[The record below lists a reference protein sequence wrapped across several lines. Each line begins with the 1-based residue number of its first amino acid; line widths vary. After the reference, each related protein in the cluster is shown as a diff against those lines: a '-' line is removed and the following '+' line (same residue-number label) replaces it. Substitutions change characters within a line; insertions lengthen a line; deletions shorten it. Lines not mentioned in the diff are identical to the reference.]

1 MSDEGKNRRNRV
13 LLPFYYRK
21 ETIMILDVNFLMR
34 VGAALLVAGLLSL
47 LTTPLVKHLAMK
59 VGAIDIPK
67 DNRRMHTIPIP
78 RMGGLAIFIGFLLST
93 LVFSR
98 QIDQGLKS
106 ILLGAIIIVILGVFD
121 DKYTLPARLKLVI
134 QFVAAAI
141 VVFYGELRIDR
152 LTNPFGSSLY
162 SYWDFGILAY
172 PITILWII
180 AITNAVNFI
189 DGLDGLACGVSCIS
203 SVNLLVIALLVS
215 DAEVSILMAAL
226 TGACLGFV
234 PYNFNPAK
242 IFMGD
247 TGSTF
252 LGFMLATVSIQGLF
266 KAYTAISFIV
276 PFLLLGL
283 PIFDICFAVI
293 RRLATGH
300 SPMEADRGHFHHRLI
315 DMGFSQKQSVA
326 IAYVLAG
333 ILGLAAVLLT
343 VSGAMKALLL
353 LGAFLV
359 VGAIGMRIIMGA
371 TPRSNFWHHVKHGV
385 PPVTSKPAPEQ
396 EPEAPVACP
405 SDAPAQPVE
414 DQSTQPVDTPSS
426 EQEEF
431 HE

>member
-1 MSDEGKNRRNRV
+1 
-13 LLPFYYRK
+13 
-21 ETIMILDVNFLMR
+21 MILDVNFMLR
-34 VGAALLVAGLLSL
+34 VGAALLVAGLLSF
-47 LTTPLVKHLAMK
+47 LTTPLVKLLARK
-59 VGAIDIPK
+59 VGAMDVPK
-67 DNRRMHTIPIP
+67 DSRRMHDHPIP
-78 RMGGLAIFIGFLLST
+78 RMGGLAIFIGFLLSI

-98 QIDQGLKS
+98 ELDRGLQS
-106 ILLGAIIIVILGVFD
+106 ILLGAIVIVILGVFD
-121 DKYTLPARLKLVI
+121 DKYALGAKLKLVV
-134 QFVAAAI
+134 QLLAACI
-141 VVFYGELRIDR
+141 VVFYGNLRIDR

-162 SYWDFGILAY
+162 SYWDFGVFAY
-172 PITILWII
+172 PITIIWIV

-203 SVNLLVIALLVS
+203 SINMLVIALLVS
-215 DAEVSILMAAL
+215 NEEVSILMAAL

-266 KAYTAISFIV
+266 KAYAAISFIV

-293 RRLATGH
+293 RRVASGH

-326 IAYVLAG
+326 IAYVLTG

-343 VSGAMKALLL
+343 VSGAMKALIL

-359 VGAIGMRIIMGA
+359 VGAIGMRIIMGG
-371 TPRSNFWHHVKHGV
+371 TPRAKFWHHVKHGT
-385 PPVTSKPAPEQ
+385 PPPEAREETKQTEQ
-396 EPEAPVACP
+396 ET
-405 SDAPAQPVE
+405 DNG
-414 DQSTQPVDTPSS
+414 
-426 EQEEF
+426 
-431 HE
+431 

>member
-1 MSDEGKNRRNRV
+1 MIFDLHF
-13 LLPFYYRK
+13 LLRA
-21 ETIMILDVNFLMR
+21 
-34 VGAALLVAGLLSL
+34 GAALLAAGIFSF
-47 LTTPLVKHLAMK
+47 LTTPLVKSLANH
-59 VGAIDIPK
+59 VGAIDVPK

-78 RMGGLAIFIGFLLST
+78 RMGGLAIFIGFLLSV
-93 LVFSR
+93 LIFSK
-98 QIDQGLKS
+98 QIDQGLQS
-106 ILLGAIIIVILGVFD
+106 ILLGAIVLVILGVFD
-121 DKYTLPARLKLVI
+121 DKYALGARFKLLVQI
-134 QFVAAAI
+134 LAASI
-141 VVFYGELRIDR
+141 VVFYGDLRIDR

-162 SYWDFGILAY
+162 SYWDFGLLSY
-172 PITILWII
+172 PITIFWIV

-215 DAEVSILMAAL
+215 DEQVSIIMAAL

-293 RRLATGH
+293 RRVASGR

-326 IAYVLAG
+326 IAYVLTG

-343 VSGAMKALLL
+343 VSGAMRALIM
-353 LGAFLV
+353 LGAIIL
-359 VGAIGMRIIMGA
+359 VGAIGMRVILGEKPHA
-371 TPRSNFWHHVKHGV
+371 KFWHHVKHGLPAA
-385 PPVTSKPAPEQ
+385 PPSKDDKPASAEQ
-396 EPEAPVACP
+396 PKASE
-405 SDAPAQPVE
+405 
-414 DQSTQPVDTPSS
+414 DTPN
-426 EQEEF
+426 E
-431 HE
+431 

>member
-1 MSDEGKNRRNRV
+1 
-13 LLPFYYRK
+13 
-21 ETIMILDVNFLMR
+21 MILDLNILLR
-34 VGAALLVAGLLSL
+34 VGAALLVAGLLSYL
-47 LTTPLVKHLAMK
+47 FTPLVKLLAKK
-59 VGAIDIPK
+59 VGAMDVPK
-67 DNRRMHTIPIP
+67 DNRRMHDHPIP
-78 RMGGLAIFIGFLLST
+78 RMGGLAIFIGFLLSALIFT
-93 LVFSR
+93 R
-98 QIDQGLKS
+98 EIDQGLKS
-106 ILLGAIIIVILGVFD
+106 ILLGAIVIVILGVFD
-121 DKYTLPARLKLVI
+121 DRRALGAKLKLAV
-134 QFVAAAI
+134 QLVAAAV
-141 VVFYGELRIDR
+141 VVFYGDLRIDR
-152 LTNPFGSSLY
+152 ITNPFGGSLY
-162 SYWDFGILAY
+162 SYWDLGVFAY
-172 PITILWII
+172 PITIIWIV

-203 SVNLLVIALLVS
+203 SLNLLVIALLVS
-215 DAEVSILMAAL
+215 DAKVAILMAAL

-293 RRLATGH
+293 RRIASGH

-326 IAYVLAG
+326 IAYVLTG

-343 VSGAMKALLL
+343 VSGAMKTLIM
-353 LGAFLV
+353 LGAILV

-371 TPRSNFWHHVKHGV
+371 TPRAKFWHHVKHGG
-385 PPVTSKPAPEQ
+385 PDPRQSAPEGCQSKEAAAAEAEPAPEGPVGQ
-396 EPEAPVACP
+396 E
-405 SDAPAQPVE
+405 DANE
-414 DQSTQPVDTPSS
+414 
-426 EQEEF
+426 
-431 HE
+431 

>member
-1 MSDEGKNRRNRV
+1 
-13 LLPFYYRK
+13 
-21 ETIMILDVNFLMR
+21 MILDLNMLLR
-34 VGAALLVAGLLSL
+34 VGAALLVAGLLSYL
-47 LTTPLVKHLAMK
+47 FTPLVKLLAKK
-59 VGAIDIPK
+59 VGAMDVPK
-67 DNRRMHTIPIP
+67 DNRRMHDHPIP
-78 RMGGLAIFIGFLLST
+78 RMGGLAIFIGFLLSALIFT
-93 LVFSR
+93 R
-98 QIDQGLKS
+98 EIDQGLKS
-106 ILLGAIIIVILGVFD
+106 ILLGAIVIVILGVFD
-121 DKYTLPARLKLVI
+121 DRRALGAKLKLAV
-134 QFVAAAI
+134 QLVAAAV
-141 VVFYGELRIDR
+141 VVFYGDLRIDR
-152 LTNPFGSSLY
+152 ITNPFGGSLY
-162 SYWDFGILAY
+162 SYWDLGVFAY
-172 PITILWII
+172 PITIIWIV

-203 SVNLLVIALLVS
+203 SLNLLVIALLVS
-215 DAEVSILMAAL
+215 DAKVAILMAAL

-293 RRLATGH
+293 RRIASGH

-326 IAYVLAG
+326 IAYVLTG

-343 VSGAMKALLL
+343 VSGAMKTLIM
-353 LGAFLV
+353 LGAILV

-371 TPRSNFWHHVKHGV
+371 TPRAKFWHHVKHGG
-385 PPVTSKPAPEQ
+385 PDPRQSAPEGCQSKEAAAAEAEPAPEGPVGQ
-396 EPEAPVACP
+396 E
-405 SDAPAQPVE
+405 DANE
-414 DQSTQPVDTPSS
+414 
-426 EQEEF
+426 
-431 HE
+431 